1 MTRRRPRQLLL
12 VLIGQPDPY
21 SQSNWTVGDLIA
33 PAHEALLLRPC
44 SPSTTP
50 GRRGGRQG
58 GYLTLIVP
66 LTALLGLIL
75 RPQVPWTWGSA
86 AAFVPALALAWA
98 LRFAWGY
105 ALALLAFWATRADAL
120 LAVQDTLVFLLA
132 GQVAPLALLPAAM
145 QTAARALPFRYMLGF
160 PVEVLNG
167 QLAAGEIAQ
176 GFLVGGG
183 WLAFSVA
190 PPRCSGLGL
199 AATPLWEGDAMYVVR
214 LVGQFIG
221 LVPGRD
227 RLRPISTWPCSIR
240 CWAWR
245 RLLGIA
251 VVYGQRAEV
260 GAGPSGALAVL
271 ASTWRPGPEEPVHR
285 AGLDSLAGL
294 DG

>member
-1 MTRRRPRQLLL
+1 VSRHPVWAMIQYTWTSWMPARSFFFILAFGWMIPPLIYLFVWSAAAGGGSLGGMTRDDLVSYYL
-12 VLIGQPDPY
+12 VLIVVNQITY
-21 SQSNWTVGDLIA
+21 SQSNWTVGDLIRA
-33 PAHEALLLRPC
+33 GSMNALLLRPV
-44 SPSTTP
+44 PPVYHTLADEVA
-50 GRRGGRQG
+50 GKVV
-58 GYLTLIVP
+58 YLTLIVP

-183 WLAFSVA
+183 WLAFSVGA
-190 PPRCSGLGL
+190 AALLWRQGLRRY
-199 AATPLWEGDAMYVVR
+199 AA
-214 LVGQFIG
+214 VGG
-221 LVPGRD
+221 
-227 RLRPISTWPCSIR
+227 
-240 CWAWR
+240 
-245 RLLGIA
+245 
-251 VVYGQRAEV
+251 
-260 GAGPSGALAVL
+260 
-271 ASTWRPGPEEPVHR
+271 
-285 AGLDSLAGL
+285 
-294 DG
+294 